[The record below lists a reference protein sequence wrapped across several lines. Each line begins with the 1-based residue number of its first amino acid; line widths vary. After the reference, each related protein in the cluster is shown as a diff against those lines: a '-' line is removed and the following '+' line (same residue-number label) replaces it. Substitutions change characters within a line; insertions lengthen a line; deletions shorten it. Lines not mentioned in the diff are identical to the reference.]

1 MARAQKIIK
10 YLAIS
15 FAFLLIVSIFQMIV
29 SLFFDIFDIDKLSN
43 NLELKSTIITND
55 IKILDID
62 LNNTKLTITNDDIFK
77 VEASKSIKV
86 NIDNDKL
93 KIKENNDFL
102 HKQANNEV
110 IIYIPNSYTFD
121 EINLENGVGKINIE
135 NLNTNTLD
143 LDLGVGNVN
152 ILKLNVLNNIKI
164 ESGTGSLNINECI
177 INNLELDMGVGKVT
191 INGIINGESFIDAGI
206 GNLVLNLNNSINN
219 YNLELKKGIGK
230 IKVNNTV
237 VDNNYTSN
245 LGNNLIKID
254 GGIGNISI
262 NTLN

>member
-1 MARAQKIIK
+1 MTRAQKIIK

-15 FAFLLIVSIFQMIV
+15 LAFLLIVSIFQMIV
-29 SLFFDIFDIDKLSN
+29 SLFFDIFDIGKLSN
-43 NLELKSTIITND
+43 NLELESTIITND

-62 LNNTKLTITNDDIFK
+62 LNNTKLTITNDDVFK
-77 VEASKSIKV
+77 VDASKNIKV

-102 HKQANNEV
+102 NKKANDEV

-121 EINLENGVGKINIE
+121 EIKLENGVGKINIE

-191 INGIINGESFIDAGI
+191 INGVISGDSFIDAGI

-230 IKVNNTV
+230 IKVNNIV